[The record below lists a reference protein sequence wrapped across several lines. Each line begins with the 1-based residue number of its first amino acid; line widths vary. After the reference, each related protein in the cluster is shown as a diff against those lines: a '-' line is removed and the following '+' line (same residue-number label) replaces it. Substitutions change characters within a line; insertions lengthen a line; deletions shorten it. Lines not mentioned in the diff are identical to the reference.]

1 MELKKADNRNPQ
13 MGLDNKIC
21 DNPKYWC
28 RLHQV
33 WLSEED
39 ADRKHCKCK
48 PTLDLISTRRCSNLE
63 EKDFVEWKNK
73 LSSTK
78 GK

>member
-1 MELKKADNRNPQ
+1 MESQKADSRNPQ
-13 MGLDNKIC
+13 MGLDNEIC
-21 DNPKYWC
+21 EKPKYWC

-63 EKDFVEWKNK
+63 KKNYDEWKAK
-73 LSSTK
+73 LCVVK
-78 GK
+78 K